1 MNGMRPFEPATMRL
15 CVSASLLTLALTST
29 TLAGQVSQ
37 GAPPSSEPGT
47 RTQGSG
53 STTGSQGSGS
63 TIGSQ
68 GSGSTTGSSSSST
81 TGTTGTSSTPERPAT
96 SGAPPVTAP
105 ALQQATPIGRPN
117 GEVAP
122 QSAAPGAPSPC
133 AGRPST
139 GATAS
144 ATPSSATASPFPG
157 VSSSQLPRAGVSSDA
172 FVRPGVSAAQ
182 LSTLLPG
189 ARSSP
194 CGPPRDF
201 IPYPDTGTPTR
212 RAPPPSVDGP

>member
-1 MNGMRPFEPATMRL
+1 MRPFEPATMRL

>member
-1 MNGMRPFEPATMRL
+1 MRPFEPATMRL
-15 CVSASLLTLALTST
+15 CVSALLLTLALTST

-47 RTQGSG
+47 RTQGSD
-53 STTGSQGSGS
+53 STS
-63 TIGSQ
+63 GSQ

-81 TGTTGTSSTPERPAT
+81 TGTTGTSSTPERA
-96 SGAPPVTAP
+96 GAPPVTAP

-122 QSAAPGAPSPC
+122 HSAAPGAPSPC

-144 ATPSSATASPFPG
+144 ATPSSATASACPG